1 MSREHQIF
9 VVGKKDR
16 KANKIVSV
24 LMAAG
29 IISLGGFIIGEYTG
43 PTTTAEGQIVD
54 KYRRSNGKTGSYK
67 IDVQLTSGPFAGE
80 VVTDTIG
87 SLSYDDFDKGDTVVT
102 DVTVGRFTGK
112 LHGDDTQVVKRKP

>member
-16 KANKIVSV
+16 KANKIVSI
-24 LMAAG
+24 LIAAG
-29 IISLGGFIIGEYTG
+29 IVSLGGFIIGEYTG
-43 PTTTAEGQIVD
+43 PTITAEGQIVD
-54 KYRRSNGKTGSYK
+54 KYRRSSGKSSSYK

-80 VVTDTIG
+80 VVTDTVG

-102 DVTVGRFTGK
+102 DVIVGRFTGL
-112 LHGDDTQVVKRKP
+112 LHGEKSHVVKRKP

>member
-1 MSREHQIF
+1 MSRDPQIF
-9 VVGKKDR
+9 VVGDKDR

-43 PTTTAEGQIVD
+43 PTTTAEGQVVD
-54 KYRRSNGKTGSYK
+54 KYRRSSGKTGSYK
-67 IDVQLTSGPFAGE
+67 IDVKVTSGPFAGE

-102 DVTVGRFTGK
+102 DVTVGRFTGM
-112 LHGDDTQVVKRKP
+112 LHGDKSHVVKRKP

>member
-1 MSREHQIF
+1 MSRDPQIF
-9 VVGKKDR
+9 VVGDKDR

-43 PTTTAEGQIVD
+43 PTTTAEGQVVD
-54 KYRRSNGKTGSYK
+54 KYRRSSGKTGSYK
-67 IDVQLTSGPFAGE
+67 IDVKVTSGPFAGE

-102 DVTVGRFTGK
+102 EVTVGRFTGK
-112 LHGDDTQVVKRKP
+112 LHGDYTQVVKRKP